1 MKKFKY
7 VVLTAML
14 AMSMAGCGSSNSND
28 GDSNNTTS
36 SSSSSVILQEG
47 LPEIGEEIAIVTTS
61 LGEIKLRFYPDE
73 APLAVENFKELAKS
87 DYYDGII
94 FHRVIDDFMIQGG
107 DPTGTGTGGASYFGS
122 SFEDEISPNLHFFKG
137 ALAMA
142 NSGPNTNGSQF
153 FIVQNPVVNE
163 LALDAIREKRD
174 DASAEEPFT
183 ILINGESYPIGDIFP
198 ETVLEYYQNNGGHVE
213 LEYVFGGAYTI
224 FGQAFDGLDIV
235 DKISGVVTD
244 DKDKPLEDIVIFDIN
259 ITEFNGLDYDYG
271 TVDIDEEV
279 EETETEG

>member
-28 GDSNNTTS
+28 DDSNNTTS

-94 FHRVIDDFMIQGG
+94 FHRVIDNFMIQGG

-183 ILINGESYPIGDIFP
+183 ILINNESHPIGDIFP

-224 FGQAFDGLDIV
+224 FGQAFEGLDIV

-244 DKDKPLEDIVIFDIN
+244 DKDKPLEDIVIFDIE
-259 ITEFNGLDYDYG
+259 ITEF
-271 TVDIDEEV
+271 
-279 EETETEG
+279 EG